1 MKRITVIFLVA
12 VMAGMLLISCD
23 RKEPVID
30 DRSFNYELIG
40 AEHNAGLEYVFNY
53 LKNSKVQTISYSR
66 RELLDLAEAGT
77 RDFLEKSRMLNTF
90 DRIIA
95 MDESEKPF
103 VFYAGMTD
111 HLKSATLD
119 KLWPSEVDHILTKK
133 QKMILE
139 EIDQILNDNSSNV
152 QTVIEKLRQ
161 LDDRIQQE
169 CSSGE
174 KHVLLCATA
183 IGRHSCQYWHDN
195 LCKWEE
201 VFEPESGLKGSKAFS
216 WSAVGKNDVAYGV
229 GGGIAGA
236 ITGGS
241 VSLGILTVP
250 GWAAGAIGG
259 AISGSVGSAILQ
271 IL

>member
-1 MKRITVIFLVA
+1 MKGVTAILLV
-12 VMAGMLLISCD
+12 VLLTGMFLISCD

-40 AEHNAGLEYVFNY
+40 AEHNAGLEYVFHYIKNRKGQKNNY
-53 LKNSKVQTISYSR
+53 DL
-66 RELLDLAEAGT
+66 RELLELAESGT
-77 RDFLEKSRMLNTF
+77 RDFLEKSRLLNTF

-95 MDESEKPF
+95 MDESGKPF
-103 VFYAGMTD
+103 VFYTGKAD

-119 KLWPSEVDHILTKK
+119 KLWTPEVDHTLTKK
-133 QKMILE
+133 QKMFLE

-152 QTVIEKLRQ
+152 QEIIEKLQQ
-161 LDDRIQQE
+161 LDERIQQE
-169 CSSGE
+169 CSSVE
-174 KHVLLCATA
+174 KHVVLCATA

-195 LCKWEE
+195 LDKWIKEID
-201 VFEPESGLKGSKAFS
+201 PESGLKGSKTFI
-216 WSAVGKNDVAYGV
+216 WSAVMKNDVACGV

-241 VSLGILTVP
+241 VSPGILTVP

-259 AISGSVGSAILQ
+259 AISGSVANAILQ